1 MKIRCLIFSIGLLL
15 VSAAVA
21 SAAGPAP
28 EFKIKEEYTVKS
40 PDGETTVE
48 QYFKTDKDDNNIWQ
62 FWARRSDSMTLLG
75 PEQPD
80 YPADFRFTRDSR
92 WLVRL
97 QKTGSGEGSMFL
109 YRLGPAGFVAGTK
122 KPFSDLAWNYFYSQR
137 ASRKIRK
144 KPEYH
149 INVGLLKGIADNYSS
164 LGENWPDSRY
174 ILIGLS
180 GDADVRGHQTGTING
195 WQCRYDL
202 QQGKFDVPKAFLKPN
217 AEALVPQ

>member
-1 MKIRCLIFSIGLLL
+1 MKISCLIFSIGLLV
-15 VSAAVA
+15 VSAFAA
-21 SAAGPAP
+21 SAKGPAP
-28 EFKIKEEYTVKS
+28 EFTLKEQYTVKS

-48 QYFKTDKDDNNIWQ
+48 QYFKTDQDDNYVWQ

-75 PEQPD
+75 PEQQD

-109 YRLGPAGFVAGTK
+109 YKLGPQGFVAATK
-122 KPFSDLAWNYFYSQR
+122 KPFSDLAWNYFYSLR
-137 ASRKIRK
+137 ESRKVRK

-149 INVGLLKGIADNYSS
+149 IHAGLLKGIADNYGS
-164 LGENWPDSRY
+164 LGEKWPDSRY
-174 ILIGLS
+174 VLIGLS

-202 QQGKFDVPKAFLKPN
+202 QQGKFDVPKAFLKEN
-217 AEALVPQ
+217 ADALVPQ